1 MNREQ
6 YLQLRNGLYN
16 DAEVLI
22 NEGKIEEANAKIE
35 EIKELD
41 NKFEEG
47 SKATANLNALKDNA
61 KVTNLE
67 NNSKNIIGGT
77 VLANTSN
84 SIEED
89 LTNSVE
95 YRKAFMN
102 YVSRGVEM
110 PREFMNANENTKT
123 TDASVMIPTTVLEKI
138 IEKIEATG
146 MILPLVTRT
155 SIKGGVTVPTSTV
168 KPVASWV
175 AEGSSS
181 DKQKKPVKGTI
192 TFAYYKLRCAVSM
205 SLEMDTMALQVF
217 ETTLINNVVEAMTK
231 SIEQS
236 IINGT
241 GIGQPKGILTETPN
255 EGQSLDVATI
265 DYDTLINAESALP
278 LEYESSAVYCMT
290 KKTFMSYQGM
300 KDSAGQPIAR
310 VNYGIGG
317 KPERTLLG
325 RQVILCNYIPS
336 FDTATS
342 QEAFAFLFNFKD
354 YVLNTNLN
362 MTMKRYEDNDTDDQ
376 VTKAIMLVDGK
387 VLQKDSLVVLKKVI
401 E

>member
-16 DAEVLI
+16 EAEALI
-22 NEGKIEEANAKIE
+22 NEGKIEDANAKME

-77 VLANTSN
+77 VLANTN
-84 SIEED
+84 NIEED

-175 AEGSSS
+175 AEGATS
-181 DKQKKPVKGTI
+181 DKQKKSVQGTI

-205 SLEMDTMALQVF
+205 SLEMDTMALPVF

-231 SIEQS
+231 AIEQS

-241 GIGQPKGILTETPN
+241 GVGQPKGILKETPN
-255 EGQSLDVATI
+255 EGQSLEIDAI
-265 DYDTLINAESALP
+265 DYDTLIDAESALP
-278 LEYESSAVYCMT
+278 LEYESGAVYCMT
-290 KKTFMSYQGM
+290 KKTFMAYQGM

-325 RQVILCNYIPS
+325 RQVILCNYLPS

-387 VLQKDSLVVLKKVI
+387 VLQKDSLVILKKA
-401 E
+401 